1 MNGLLVRVYFI
12 TAFSSY
18 YREMRESLTEALM
31 GALLQS
37 RGSGAASGREGEE
50 SQRGRGVQGRE
61 REKEG
66 MEGAVFLTVI
76 LLYI

>member
-12 TAFSSY
+12 TTFGSY
-18 YREMRESLTEALM
+18 YREMRDSLTEALT

-50 SQRGRGVQGRE
+50 RQRGRGVQR

-66 MEGAVFLTVI
+66 KRGWRAQSF
-76 LLYI
+76 